1 MRNQILNKTRFAA
14 MAVLMIFSIA
24 VLGGRAKAQNID
36 VDPGKEMGPELIN
49 AGNQIEGTWDVR
61 VNITVCATGATLLS
75 FDAMGLFAANGTF
88 HDTNAT
94 NPAVRSSGFG
104 VWERVRGRD
113 YRFAFKFFRFDTA
126 ENYQGYNVV
135 RHNVRLNHGGS
146 SYVSSGTAEFYDA
159 DGNLMMLGCSNSTAT
174 RFQ

>member
-1 MRNQILNKTRFAA
+1 MRNQILNKTHFAA
-14 MAVLMIFSIA
+14 ITALVLFSLAITA
-24 VLGGRAKAQNID
+24 GSVKAQNID

-49 AGNQIEGTWDVR
+49 AGNQIEGTWDAR

-75 FDAMGLFAANGTF
+75 FDAMALFAANGTF

-94 NPAVRSSGFG
+94 NPAARSSGFG
-104 VWERVRGRD
+104 VWNRVRGRD

-126 ENYQGYNVV
+126 GNYQGYNVV
-135 RHNVRLNHGGS
+135 RHNVRLNHGAN

-159 DGNLMMLGCSNSTAT
+159 DGNLIMLGCSNSFAT